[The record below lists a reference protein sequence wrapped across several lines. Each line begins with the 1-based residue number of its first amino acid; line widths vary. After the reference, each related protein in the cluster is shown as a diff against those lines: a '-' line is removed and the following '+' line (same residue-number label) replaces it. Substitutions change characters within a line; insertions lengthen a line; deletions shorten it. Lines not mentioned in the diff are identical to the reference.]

1 MDRQQNKVKRFL
13 KLGYSQSDI
22 LRVLQSLQQD
32 AQTNDILEELIK
44 TCRTPTSTKPGP
56 ERVTSSQSSP
66 QLIPRGCSS
75 PQAQSQ
81 METHGQRQTY
91 SDMQAS
97 SPFRPVVIDGSNVA
111 ISHGNKQVFSCR
123 GIQLAVQWFWDRGIR
138 DITVFVPLW
147 RKEQSRPEAPITD
160 QHILGELERRNILV
174 YTPSRCVNGKRVV
187 CYDDRYIIKLAY
199 DSDGIIVSN
208 DNYRDLQVEK
218 PQWKKF
224 IEDRLLMYTFAN
236 DMFMPPDDP
245 LGRNG
250 PTIENFL
257 RKKPTG
263 PENKQL
269 HCPYGKKCTYGV
281 KCKFYHPERSSQ
293 PQLSVADE
301 LRAKSHPGCET
312 EEFPPSTDLRHE
324 HFPHPSYASA
334 TNGPRHANCKTTTT
348 LSSAYQDELT
358 CALSG
363 LDLYNSPRETSSRQ
377 TYLQRSLPALCK
389 SAKSDQAYG
398 SMESSM
404 SRLYLSD
411 SALPTSLA
419 YSGCTAGSD
428 SDYFPSDSSCTEH
441 KRAHSPDIYSRAYR
455 HGLHA
460 LSSCQHTHSD
470 LGLNYTRTPY
480 SPHGYRPHSPYN
492 NMATP
497 ILNDPLPYP
506 KLIARQASYPRLAEV
521 GWGQGQ
527 AEARDAGAFN
537 HMTDRRK
544 DVRSQLSTIF
554 PQNIVDQVMSLY
566 PHTLDTTE
574 LVTLIQKYRNSHL
587 L

>member
-1 MDRQQNKVKRFL
+1 MDHQQNKVKHFL

-22 LRVLQSLQQD
+22 LRVLQSLQRD

-44 TCRTPTSTKPGP
+44 TCRTPTSTQPGP
-56 ERVTSSQSSP
+56 ERVTSSQSSSP

-75 PQAQSQ
+75 PQAQLQ
-81 METHGQRQTY
+81 TETHRQRQTY
-91 SDMQAS
+91 PDTQPS

-111 ISHGNKQVFSCR
+111 ISHGNRQVFSCR
-123 GIQLAVQWFWDRGIR
+123 GIQLAVQWFWDRGVR

-160 QHILGELERRNILV
+160 QHILSELERRNILV

-187 CYDDRYIIKLAY
+187 CYDDRYIVKLAY

-224 IEDRLLMYTFAN
+224 IEERLLMYTFAN

-263 PENKQL
+263 PENKQV

-281 KCKFYHPERSSQ
+281 KCKFYHPERSSH

-301 LRAKSHPGCET
+301 LRAKSLPGCET

-324 HFPHPSYASA
+324 HLPHSSYASA
-334 TNGPRHANCKTTTT
+334 TNGPSGHANCKATTT
-348 LSSAYQDELT
+348 LPSAYKDELT

-363 LDLYNSPRETSSRQ
+363 LDLYNSPRETASRP
-377 TYLQRSLPALCK
+377 TYLQRSLTALYK
-389 SAKSDQAYG
+389 SANSDQAY
-398 SMESSM
+398 SSM
-404 SRLYLSD
+404 PRLYLSD

-419 YSGCTAGSD
+419 YSGCSAGSD
-428 SDYFPSDSSCTEH
+428 SDLFLSDSSCTEQ
-441 KRAHSPDIYSRAYR
+441 KRAHSPEVYSRAY
-455 HGLHA
+455 HNGLHA

-470 LGLNYTRTPY
+470 LDLNYAYTSY

-497 ILNDPLPYP
+497 FFNDPLPYP
-506 KLIARQASYPRLAEV
+506 KLTARQASYPRVAKV
-521 GWGQGQ
+521 SWGQEH
-527 AEARDAGAFN
+527 AKARD
-537 HMTDRRK
+537 HMTERRK

-566 PHTLDTTE
+566 PHTLDATE
-574 LVTLIQKYRNSHL
+574 LVTLIQKYRNGHL